1 MKRALFNFKRIGVKL
16 MIVVLLTSILVV
28 SVIMTGVGMMTSASL
43 VNRSKEMATA
53 KNEAIANMVLSE
65 FNALYQLA
73 KDVDVRVQARLDREE
88 KDRLSFRELI
98 RDGLESNSDVW
109 AIGIF
114 FEPNAFDG
122 KDREFAG
129 KEGHDQTG
137 RIMEY
142 FFRDESGKIVRSDT
156 EDSAQMDGEDW
167 YRTSMDDGSVHF
179 LEPYIE
185 KVAGKERMI
194 GTLTV
199 PVQKNNKTIGIV
211 VIDFDLSTIQK
222 MMEQISDMNVSFQII
237 SKKGN
242 LIAHGTNP
250 NNINKNYLEI
260 GGTKESVEKIGKEEE
275 FEVFQYSPSLK
286 TQAYIKYMPVRFPDV
301 SETWSISSVWSLKYF
316 KKDVNRL
323 VLMMSVI
330 ALVGLLILSVAMII
344 TSGRLISKPMKST
357 EELVR
362 QLSNFDF
369 RIEKNSKLAGL
380 LRRKD
385 EIGTI
390 AASIQVMTNNVK
402 GLIQNI
408 GDNSQTVAATSE
420 ELTATAETNKE
431 SAQEIA
437 NAIEE
442 IAHSATEQAQN
453 TERTSENVENIGKM
467 IEKNMEIIHRLTE
480 ATAEIELRKNEG
492 NEILSDL
499 IIKSEKNSEAAL
511 QIFNAVKETNESAER
526 IETVSEMIQ
535 AIADQTNLL
544 ALNAAIEAAR
554 AGESGKGFAV
564 VAEEIR
570 KLAEQST
577 GFTGEIKNVICDLK
591 ARTETAVE
599 AMNGVIAI
607 SKEQEESSHLT
618 GEKFEM
624 ISSNVET
631 MKGIVEALESTAE
644 TMQDSKEKIVDGVQE
659 LSSIAQQNAASSEEV
674 ASTIQNQLESII
686 GIAEASSELARIASD
701 LQVEIQGFQV

>member
-73 KDVDVRVQARLDREE
+73 KDVDVRVQVRLDREE

-98 RDGLESNSDVW
+98 RDGLEANSDVK

-142 FFRDESGKIVRSDT
+142 FYRDEAGKIIRNN
-156 EDSAQMDGEDW
+156 EDGSKLDSEDW
-167 YRTSMDDGSVHF
+167 YRISMDDGAVHF
-179 LEPYIE
+179 SEPYLGE
-185 KVAGKERMI
+185 VGMQKKMLC
-194 GTLTV
+194 TLTI
-199 PVQKNNKTIGIV
+199 PIQKNNKTLGIV
-211 VIDFDLSTIQK
+211 LLDYELTSVQK
-222 MMEQISDMNVSFQII
+222 MMEQISDRNVSFQII
-237 SKKGN
+237 SQKGT

-250 NNINKNYLEI
+250 DNINKNYLEI
-260 GGTKESVEKIGKEEE
+260 GGTKESIEKIGKEEE

-330 ALVGLLILSVAMII
+330 ALVGLIILSVAMII
-344 TSGRLISKPMKST
+344 TSRRLISKPMKST

-369 RIEKNSKLAGL
+369 RIEKNPKLAGL

-453 TERTSENVENIGKM
+453 MERTSENVENIGRM
-467 IEKNMEIIHRLTE
+467 IEKNVEIINNLTE
-480 ATAEIELRKNEG
+480 AAAEIELRKNEG

-499 IIKSEKNSEAAL
+499 IAKSEKNSEAAL
-511 QIFNAVKETNESAER
+511 QIFHVVKETNESAER

-554 AGESGKGFAV
+554 AGESGRGFAV

-644 TMQDSKEKIVDGVQE
+644 TMQDSKEKIVDSVQE
-659 LSSIAQQNAASSEEV
+659 LSGIAQQNAASAEEV